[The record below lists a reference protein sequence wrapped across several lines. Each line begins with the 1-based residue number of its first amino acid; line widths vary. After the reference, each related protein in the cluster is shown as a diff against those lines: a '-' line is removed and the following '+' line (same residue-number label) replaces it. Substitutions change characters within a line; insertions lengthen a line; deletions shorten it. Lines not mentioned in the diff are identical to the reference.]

1 MLRSRKS
8 LPWAAVFSFEPIRDH
23 LLFYFHVG
31 HWQAP
36 GEFPACSPSGGC
48 PACHVGLPSQTF
60 FSQLQ
65 SIFLSC
71 IPQMSS
77 YSNTYKLVSILDNY
91 LVPDELSSYSL
102 TIPWWHLQFCNIFSV
117 CSSFGF
123 SSRSISFLFWFQW
136 LARCWSPMCGSWLG
150 KVLQCW
156 PRLPSSWE
164 CGRQPSQRWPLFFPP
179 YVWARSNHHHCQR
192 GCTRR
197 WGWVP
202 SSWEVTGMAITC
214 CCGKCPI
221 RSWPL
226 WLLLTGSKNFRICW
240 IPWRLRPCIQLC
252 KLLRTKGLSSSR
264 SYREQWASSSTSI
277 PWAFH
282 LRPHFLLHFY
292 HPLSRPSVISRCRAL
307 CILSLQGSFSI
318 RRVSLVPVGTP
329 IRVDQRVSSH
339 LASKIR
345 SSVAQSSF
353 YCSLGFFLSFHIYI
367 HYLFH
372 VHQQFRIRF

>member
-1 MLRSRKS
+1 MMTF
-8 LPWAAVFSFEPIRDH
+8 AVLQHLLIQQLFRIQFSF
-23 LLFYFHVG
+23 
-31 HWQAP
+31 
-36 GEFPACSPSGGC
+36 
-48 PACHVGLPSQTF
+48 
-60 FSQLQ
+60 
-65 SIFLSC
+65 
-71 IPQMSS
+71 
-77 YSNTYKLVSILDNY
+77 NLVSI
-91 LVPDELSSYSL
+91 
-102 TIPWWHLQFCNIFSV
+102 
-117 CSSFGF
+117 
-123 SSRSISFLFWFQW
+123 SISMACPVLIADVRV
-136 LARCWSPMCGSWLG
+136 LAGEGPP
-150 KVLQCW
+150 VLT
-156 PRLPSSWE
+156 
-164 CGRQPSQRWPLFFPP
+164 
-179 YVWARSNHHHCQR
+179 ARSNQHHCQR
-192 GCTRR
+192 GCTRQ

-240 IPWRLRPCIQLC
+240 IPWKLRPCIQLC

-264 SYREQWASSSTSI
+264 SYREQWAFSSTSI

-282 LRPHFLLHFY
+282 LRPHFLPHFC

-329 IRVDQRVSSH
+329 TRVGQRVSSH

-353 YCSLGFFLSFHIYI
+353 SCSLGSFFSFRSIFIIFSMSISTFVFIYSFQRLSTCEHSA
-367 HYLFH
+367 
-372 VHQQFRIRF
+372 